1 MNDLI
6 KISQALKNLPISRS
20 TLIRLIQNGK
30 IRGVKIGRNWFVYSN
45 EIERIRSK
53 GTENEG

>member
-1 MNDLI
+1 MNDLV
-6 KISQALKNLPISRS
+6 KISQALKALPISRS

-30 IRGVKIGRNWFVYSN
+30 IKGVKIGRNWFVYSY

-53 GTENEG
+53 GTENGA